1 MKNAQQAGK
10 SRGSGKMLPDE
21 LRTATQTATPTQG
34 SKSTSTPTATI
45 TAMPTQTHRPRRGGL
60 MAIKCAHKRWLI
72 LYPTLLLVLMLLIGC
87 VTHSSNTSQEFEKTS
102 PAQVLHPTLIE
113 NIPTLTLTATNP
125 GNKPTAV
132 STREPTQANNP
143 SFCDWPPIEVSGS
156 SVRQFTWYD
165 HDSKILYRLENEAWY
180 LYDLATKENSLFNGS
195 LPDDQTEARK
205 IAEKF
210 GVDHFYDIFLSPDG
224 KMVIYSDNKIPG
236 GYEIF
241 QKSLGEKESFSIG
254 EIKGQIDRFFWM
266 EHKNQAILSIDWQ
279 SPMGVAEAYVYL
291 LKLDEGKIEILI
303 PNNPEFENLS
313 LFSRSPQGSLLLFV
327 LYSGH
332 DRFVRTFNLQ
342 TQEIQKTK
350 LWHPWEYQWLPDRQE
365 LLVVG
370 KLNPVEPYFAYTYD
384 INKDTLEVL
393 SKEPLN
399 IAYGLAGGVIIN
411 PNGKFIAFVES
422 ETHKLFLL
430 NCSRTSKR

>member
-1 MKNAQQAGK
+1 
-10 SRGSGKMLPDE
+10 
-21 LRTATQTATPTQG
+21 
-34 SKSTSTPTATI
+34 
-45 TAMPTQTHRPRRGGL
+45 
-60 MAIKCAHKRWLI
+60 MAIKFTRKKWSIHS
-72 LYPTLLLVLMLLIGC
+72 PTLLLILILITGC
-87 VTHSSNTSQEFEKTS
+87 VSLTSNTTQELRKTS
-102 PAQVLHPTLIE
+102 ISQTTQSIVTIQLPA
-113 NIPTLTLTATNP
+113 LTSIATNP
-125 GNKPTAV
+125 VNKPTV
-132 STREPTQANNP
+132 TPPSKPTETNNP
-143 SFCDWPPIEVSGS
+143 PFCDWPPIKVSGS
-156 SVRQFTWYD
+156 SVREFTWYD

-180 LYDLATKENSLFNGS
+180 IFDLATKENSLFNGS

-224 KMVIYSDNKIPG
+224 KLVVYSDNKIPG

-241 QKSLGEKESFSIG
+241 QKSLGEKESVSIG
-254 EIKGQIDRFFWM
+254 KIKGQIDRFFWM

-313 LFSRSPQGSLLLFV
+313 LFSISPQGSLLLFV

-370 KLNPVEPYFAYTYD
+370 KLNPDEPFFAYTYD

-399 IAYGLAGGVIIN
+399 IAYGLAGGVMIN

-430 NCSRTSKR
+430 ECSMVSKR